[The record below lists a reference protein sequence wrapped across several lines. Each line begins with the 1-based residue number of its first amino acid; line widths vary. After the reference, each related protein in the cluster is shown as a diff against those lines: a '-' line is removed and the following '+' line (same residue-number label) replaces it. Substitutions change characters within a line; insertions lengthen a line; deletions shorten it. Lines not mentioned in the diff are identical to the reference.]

1 MRAFR
6 PAGGSLA
13 PCDVADPEPPDD
25 GVVVD
30 IHAAALGAP
39 ELAARAPELTPGGA
53 AVGEVVAAGEAAT
66 HLLGNRV
73 LLGPLEPCGECDRCR
88 RGAVWAC
95 AQLAIRGHSFDGALA
110 QRAVARA
117 RWVCPLVEGLELP
130 NASAAA
136 IGRELAEPYALYA
149 RAGVG
154 PGEPVVIAGDGARA
168 RLLVQL
174 ARARGTRPIVVTADD
189 GYAARLGEDGC
200 RAVAPGDDLL
210 ARTRAAAADAGFGE
224 RPWRVFEP
232 DGDAD
237 ARARAVAL
245 AVDGAIVALGRAAA
259 PTATRVD
266 VDDLVA
272 GGCTLLGVPGAH
284 PDLLSEVAA
293 LVVRGDL
300 SLDDLVDVVPAGDIG
315 VAVTRAADRT
325 RIVVVDF
332 RA

>member
-13 PCDVADPEPPDD
+13 VCDVADPEPPDD
-25 GVVVD
+25 GIVVN
-30 IHAAALGAP
+30 IHAAALGGP
-39 ELAARAPELTPGGA
+39 ELAASAPELTPGGA

-66 HLLGNRV
+66 HLLGTRV

-95 AQLAIRGHSFDGALA
+95 AQLAVRGQTFDGALA
-110 QRAVARA
+110 QRAVARG
-117 RWVCPLVEGLELP
+117 RWVCPLVDGLELP
-130 NASAAA
+130 DATAAVVA
-136 IGRELAEPYALYA
+136 RELAEPYALYA

-154 PGEPVVIAGDGARA
+154 PGEPVVVAGDGARS
-168 RLLVQL
+168 RLLVQI
-174 ARARGTRPIVVTADD
+174 ARARGTRPIVVTGDD
-189 GYAARLGEDGC
+189 GYAARLGDDGC
-200 RAVAPGDDLL
+200 RALAPGDDLL
-210 ARTRAAAADAGFGE
+210 ARTRAAAGEAGFGE
-224 RPWRVFEP
+224 RPWRVFEA

-245 AVDGAIVALGRAAA
+245 ATSGAIVALGRAAT
-259 PTATRVD
+259 PTATAVNAD
-266 VDDLVA
+266 ALVA

-293 LVVRGDL
+293 LVVRGDVV
-300 SLDDLVDVVPAGDIG
+300 LDPVVDVVPAGDI
-315 VAVTRAADRT
+315 AAAITRAGDHT
-325 RIVVVDF
+325 RAVVVDF

>member
-13 PCDVADPEPPDD
+13 PCEVAEPEPPDD

-39 ELAARAPELTPGGA
+39 ELAARLPGLTPGGA

-66 HLLGNRV
+66 HLLGARV

-95 AQLAIRGHSFDGALA
+95 AELAIRGETIDGALA

-130 NASAAA
+130 DASAAA
-136 IGRELAEPYALYA
+136 VARELAEPYALYA

-174 ARARGTRPIVVTADD
+174 ARARGTRPIVVTADG
-189 GYAARLGEDGC
+189 GYAARLGDDSC
-200 RAVAPGDDLL
+200 VAIAPGGDLL
-210 ARTRAAAADAGFGE
+210 ARTRAADAEAGFGE
-224 RPWRVFEP
+224 RPWRVFEA

-245 AVDGAIVALGRAAA
+245 AVDGAIVALSRAAA
-259 PTATRVD
+259 PTATAVD
-266 VDDLVA
+266 ADALVA
-272 GGCTLLGVPGAH
+272 GGCALLGVPGAH
-284 PDLLSEVAA
+284 PDLVSEVAA
-293 LVVRGDL
+293 LVVRGDV
-300 SLDDLVDVVPAGDIG
+300 SIDSVVDVVPASDIG
-315 VAVTRAADRT
+315 GAVGRASDRT
-325 RIVVVDF
+325 RAVVVDL